1 MRPPSKVTTK
11 APCRPK
17 SRSTQSQAFQ
27 HNFGNLS
34 CIILTITNPV
44 TSVVSP
50 SKILRKCLKTAR
62 AYSSQFTVKHRIA
75 LEMTCSLR
83 SSERA
88 NSRSLDKVRTR
99 AAPSHLLKAS
109 SWSIEC
115 RRLARTLLSP
125 PSSVPKLSSIHLR
138 RPIGG
143 AQATMG
149 YRIFS
154 SKSIWS
160 PSSSPTSHNNNQVW
174 KMIQEAESW
183 ARSPQIIR
191 RDQNLDNERHI
202 L

>member
-17 SRSTQSQAFQ
+17 SPSTQCQAFQ

-50 SKILRKCLKTAR
+50 SKILRKCLKTAI
-62 AYSSQFTVKHRIA
+62 AYSSQSILKHRTA

-83 SSERA
+83 SFERA
-88 NSRSLDKVRTR
+88 NSRCLDRVRTR

-109 SWSIEC
+109 RWSTEC
-115 RRLARTLLSP
+115 RRPVRIPLSP
-125 PSSVPKLSSIHLR
+125 PSSTPKLSSIHLE
-138 RPIGG
+138 RPIGDV
-143 AQATMG
+143 QATMG

-154 SKSIWS
+154 SRSIWS
-160 PSSSPTSHNNNQVW
+160 PSSSPSSHNNNQVW
-174 KMIQEAESW
+174 KMTQEAESW

-191 RDQNLDNERHI
+191 RDQNLDNERHT